1 LAACL
6 PHGLDDLGHTAAIAR
21 MVRAE
26 PATICVEGQLADAG
40 NQITVGNELTARALL
55 AETEILDLDDHSDCE
70 AVVDRCV
77 LDVGRLHPRHLECG
91 LAGLEAARIGKVKPD
106 TPTLDLVR
114 LSDADDLHF
123 RALEALCNFRAGNH
137 QRTTPVGDHATV
149 EPMQRV
155 GYHR

>member
-1 LAACL
+1 
-6 PHGLDDLGHTAAIAR
+6 

-77 LDVGRLHPRHLECG
+77 LDVGRFHARHLECS
-91 LAGLEAARIGKVKPD
+91 LAGVAAAGIGEVKPD
-106 TPTLDLVR
+106 ATALDLVC
-114 LSDADDLHF
+114 LANADNLHF
-123 RALEALCNFRAGNH
+123 RTLEARSNFRPGNH
-137 QRTTPVGDHATV
+137 QRTTAVRNHTAV
-149 EPMQRV
+149 EPM
-155 GYHR
+155 